1 MANKILIVDDEEFI
15 VELFEF
21 ALSSK
26 GYDVY
31 TALNAKDALEIFE
44 NEEIKVFFLDINM
57 PEMNGLE
64 LCRELRRRDKD
75 AQIIAVT
82 GSSMEYDKE
91 VYYQAG
97 FNSFYSKPI
106 ALDALYM
113 AAKKAF
119 SLI

>member
-1 MANKILIVDDEEFI
+1 MAKKILIVDDEEFI
-15 VELFEF
+15 VELFET
-21 ALSSK
+21 ALSTK

-31 TALNAKDALEIFE
+31 TALNAKDALKILERV
-44 NEEIKVFFLDINM
+44 EIKVIFLDINM

-64 LCRELRRRDKD
+64 LCKEIRRRDKD

-82 GSSMEYDKE
+82 GSSMDYDKE
-91 VYYQAG
+91 RYYQAG

-106 ALDALYM
+106 ALGELYK

-119 SLI
+119 NLI